1 MPTVT
6 INNKQYEFNPGETI
20 IDIAERNGIHIPH
33 YCWHPRLSVS
43 GNCRMCLVD
52 VEKIPKLVIACSTLC
67 MEGMVVHVDS
77 EKAVA
82 GREHVMEFL
91 LINHPLD
98 CPICDEAGECKLQ
111 DYAYHHGT
119 GESRFTEEKN
129 LKSKR
134 VKLGPYVMFDA
145 ERCISCARCISFS
158 KEIAQQDQLTFVQ
171 RGDRVTIETFP
182 GKEFDNPYSLNVVDI
197 CPVGALTN
205 IDFRF
210 KARVWDM
217 SATSSICPGCARG
230 CNIDIW
236 VRNNEILRLTPRFN
250 VDVNDYWMC
259 DNGRINSFKHVNA
272 ETRIDMPKIRKSGE
286 LTTVGWDE
294 AVSKTVSELK
304 RVKPSEIAVLGSA
317 FASVEDNYALAKFTK
332 NILHTKNID
341 LVEHFIPGDEDE
353 ILIREDKTPN
363 TLGAKLAG
371 VVPQKGGL
379 NFSQIVDGI
388 KNKSIRCLIAMEED
402 FVSLSSDFVTLT
414 ENLDLFIVFAAN
426 HNESTKYA
434 HVVFPAA
441 TFAEKNG
448 IFVNF
453 QGQVQRIKPAVM
465 TVDMDRSLDGMSL
478 SRLDKFGT
486 EFDRWGKSKKINS
499 ISSWTIITK
508 LANAFGVKFNFE
520 TSEDV
525 LIELAEVNKD
535 FKELDYE
542 KIGSAGV
549 KLKSYKKVEERISV

>member
-1 MPTVT
+1 
-6 INNKQYEFNPGETI
+6 
-20 IDIAERNGIHIPH
+20 
-33 YCWHPRLSVS
+33 
-43 GNCRMCLVD
+43 
-52 VEKIPKLVIACSTLC
+52 
-67 MEGMVVHVDS
+67 
-77 EKAVA
+77 
-82 GREHVMEFL
+82 
-91 LINHPLD
+91 
-98 CPICDEAGECKLQ
+98 
-111 DYAYHHGT
+111 
-119 GESRFTEEKN
+119 
-129 LKSKR
+129 
-134 VKLGPYVMFDA
+134 MFDA
-145 ERCISCARCISFS
+145 ERCISCSRCIRFS

-217 SATSSICPGCARG
+217 SATLSICPGCARG

-250 VDVNDYWMC
+250 EDVNDYWMC
-259 DNGRINSFKHVNA
+259 DDGRINSFKQVNS
-272 ETRIDMPKIRKSGE
+272 ETRIDMPKIRKGGE

-363 TLGAKLAG
+363 TLGVKLAG
-371 VVPQKGGL
+371 VVPQKDGL

-402 FVSLSSDFVTLT
+402 FISLSSEFVNLT
-414 ENLDLFIVFAAN
+414 ENLDLFIVFATN

-499 ISSWTIITK
+499 ISSWKIITK
-508 LANAFGVKFNFE
+508 LVNAFGVKFNFE

-535 FKELDYE
+535 FKELDYA
-542 KIGSAGV
+542 KIGSCGV